1 MNFSLIIPCY
11 NEARNIPILIK
22 KYSNFLKIKN
32 NELILVDNG
41 SKDETNKVFKRL
53 KKYKNIR
60 TCKIKKNIGF
70 GYGLKKGMQKAK
82 GKYIIYSHADL
93 EVDPRDILKSIKI
106 FNKKNFSFNNKIFI
120 KGNRVNKRKNHW
132 SITDIFFSYALTFFS
147 IILFRRNLYD
157 IHGQPVL
164 FHKKMLKEI
173 NYLPNDFSIDLALY
187 VHAKS
192 RNYKIIRFPVNFNK
206 KKRYFGVG
214 SSNNLIKRIKASLEQ
229 IYEAFLILKNL

>member
-22 KYSNFLKIKN
+22 KHSNFLKIKN
-32 NELILVDNG
+32 NELILVNNG
-41 SKDETNKVFKRL
+41 SNDETDKIFNKL
-53 KKYKNIR
+53 KKNKKIK
-60 TCKIKKNIGF
+60 TCKVKKNIGF
-70 GYGLKKGMQKAK
+70 GYGLKKGLLKAK
-82 GKYIIYSHADL
+82 GKYLIYSHADL
-93 EVDPRDILKSIKI
+93 EVDPKDILKSIKI